1 MSFVRGNKSFALA
14 ANLQPFYERLEMGKR
29 DIDFHQAD
37 LARLFGDDAQNDVIQ
52 QVGPL
57 LRGRFVVEDLRPGLA
72 LHGNELEFL
81 QAHQS
86 EGPLS
91 PGLRLIIM
99 LEGKVDAR
107 FGALPLVLGADNRC
121 LLVSSV
127 EEDVLQRSITQ
138 PGYQRQVVIALEP
151 SWFEEGGLSAMADFK
166 SVAQFCAQH
175 LAHRKL
181 APSRQILQLA
191 EGLLQPAH
199 RTPYLHKIH
208 CECSALELIL
218 IALGELNHVPI
229 KSRSRGRVAQLLE
242 LLQSDAASSMSLEQ
256 MALALGSNATTLQ
269 REFRAVHGMSIFAW
283 LRRHKLQEARLM
295 LESDTCSV
303 LNAALLAG
311 YSNPANFATAFKREF
326 GFTPRQVGQG
336 LV

>member
-1 MSFVRGNKSFALA
+1 MSKS
-14 ANLQPFYERLEMGKR
+14 

-37 LARLFGDDAQNDVIQ
+37 LARLFGDEAQHEVTRQ
-52 QVGPL
+52 EGPL

-72 LHGNELEFL
+72 LHGNEIEFL
-81 QAHQS
+81 QAHRS

-91 PGLRLIIM
+91 PGLRLIMM

-107 FGALPLVLGADNRC
+107 FGALPLELGADNRC

-127 EEDVLQRSITQ
+127 EDEVLQRSINQ

-166 SVAQFCAQH
+166 SVAQFCTQH

-181 APSRQILQLA
+181 SASRQILQLA
-191 EGLLQPAH
+191 NGLLQPAY
-199 RTPYLHKIH
+199 RTPYLHKIY
-208 CECSALELIL
+208 CECAALELIL
-218 IALGELNHVPI
+218 AALGELNQAVPI
-229 KSRSRGRVAQLLE
+229 KARSRSRVAELIE
-242 LLQSDAASSMSLEQ
+242 LLQSDGACIMSLEQ

-283 LRRHKLQEARLM
+283 LRRHKLQEARLT
-295 LESDTCSV
+295 LEGEACSV
-303 LNAALLAG
+303 LDAALLAG

-326 GFTPRQVGQG
+326 GFTPRQAVRGG
-336 LV
+336 I

>member
-1 MSFVRGNKSFALA
+1 
-14 ANLQPFYERLEMGKR
+14 MGKS
-29 DIDFHQAD
+29 DINFHQAD
-37 LARLFGDDAQNDVIQ
+37 LARLFGDDAQHEVTRQ
-52 QVGPL
+52 EGPL

-72 LHGNELEFL
+72 LHGNEIEFL

-91 PGLRLIIM
+91 PGLRLILM

-107 FGALPLVLGADNRC
+107 FGALPLELGAGNRC
-121 LLVSSV
+121 LLLSTT
-127 EEDVLQRSITQ
+127 EDEYLQRSIHQ
-138 PGYQRQVVIALEP
+138 PGQQRQVVIALEP
-151 SWFEEGGLSAMADFK
+151 SWFEDGGLSGMADFK
-166 SVAQFCAQH
+166 KLAQFCSQH

-218 IALGELNHVPI
+218 AALGELHHVIPM
-229 KSRSRGRVAQLLE
+229 KPRSRSRVAQLLE
-242 LLQSDAASSMSLEQ
+242 LLQSDAAGSMSLEQ

-269 REFRAVHGMSIFAW
+269 REFRAVHGISIFAW
-283 LRRHKLQEARLM
+283 LRRHKLQEARQT
-295 LESDTCSV
+295 LESEICSV
-303 LNAALLAG
+303 LDAALLAG

-336 LV
+336 RV